1 MLYSHIRKGT
11 FLRRPNRFIA
21 EVIIDGK
28 LTLCHV
34 KNTGRCK
41 ELLVPETTV
50 FVEEVFSEKRKTK
63 FDLIAVEKQGV
74 LINMD
79 AQAPNCVFREYINC
93 GSFLPNITYIRPE
106 YRWGDSR
113 FDFYLEQ
120 GNLRH
125 LVEVKGVTLEE
136 NGVVRFPDA
145 PTERGIKHIRGLI
158 SAMDQGF
165 SSWICFVVQLGRAK
179 YLVPNDDTHP
189 EFGQALRA
197 AKVSTYWRLHVMSR
211 LIRWRLPTIFQFV
224 YKGVR

>member
-79 AQAPNCVFREYINC
+79 AQAPNCVFREYINR

-197 AKVSTYWRLHVMSR
+197 AKGAGVHILALACHVSSHSLE
-211 LIRWRLPTIFQFV
+211 
-224 YKGVR
+224 

>member
-197 AKVSTYWRLHVMSR
+197 AKGAGVHILALACHVSSHSLEITHDIPVCL
-211 LIRWRLPTIFQFV
+211 
-224 YKGVR
+224 

>member
-79 AQAPNCVFREYINC
+79 AQAPNCVFREYINR

-125 LVEVKGVTLEE
+125 LVEVKGVTVEE

-197 AKVSTYWRLHVMSR
+197 AKGAGVHILALACHVSSHSLEITHDIPVCL
-211 LIRWRLPTIFQFV
+211 
-224 YKGVR
+224 

>member
-79 AQAPNCVFREYINC
+79 AQAPNCVFREYINR

-113 FDFYLEQ
+113 FDFNLEQ

-197 AKVSTYWRLHVMSR
+197 AKGAGVHILALACHVSSHSLEITHDIPVCL
-211 LIRWRLPTIFQFV
+211 
-224 YKGVR
+224 

>member
-1 MLYSHIRKGT
+1 MHYSNIEKGI
-11 FLRRPNRFIA
+11 FLSRPNRFLA
-21 EVIIDGK
+21 HVAVGGKEVI
-28 LTLCHV
+28 CHV

-79 AQAPNCVFREYINC
+79 AQAPNCVFREYINR

-197 AKVSTYWRLHVMSR
+197 AKGAGVHILALACHVSSHSLEITHDIPVCL
-211 LIRWRLPTIFQFV
+211 
-224 YKGVR
+224 

>member
-1 MLYSHIRKGT
+1 MKYENICKGN
-11 FLRRPNRFIA
+11 FIARPNRFIA

-79 AQAPNCVFREYINC
+79 AQAPNCVFREYINR

-197 AKVSTYWRLHVMSR
+197 AKGAGVHILALACHVSSHSLEITHDIPVCL
-211 LIRWRLPTIFQFV
+211 
-224 YKGVR
+224 

>member
-50 FVEEVFSEKRKTK
+50 FVEEVFSEKRKTI

-79 AQAPNCVFREYINC
+79 AQAPNCVFREYINR

-197 AKVSTYWRLHVMSR
+197 AKGAGVHILALACHVSSHSLEITHDIPVCL
-211 LIRWRLPTIFQFV
+211 
-224 YKGVR
+224 

>member
-79 AQAPNCVFREYINC
+79 AQAPNCVFREYINR

-136 NGVVRFPDA
+136 NGVVVFPM
-145 PTERGIKHIRGLI
+145 P
-158 SAMDQGF
+158 
-165 SSWICFVVQLGRAK
+165 
-179 YLVPNDDTHP
+179 
-189 EFGQALRA
+189 LR
-197 AKVSTYWRLHVMSR
+197 SEE
-211 LIRWRLPTIFQFV
+211 
-224 YKGVR
+224 

>member
-79 AQAPNCVFREYINC
+79 AQAPNCVFREYINR

-136 NGVVRFPDA
+136 HGVVRFPDA

-197 AKVSTYWRLHVMSR
+197 AKGAGVHILALACHVSSHSLEITHDIPVCL
-211 LIRWRLPTIFQFV
+211 
-224 YKGVR
+224 

>member
-197 AKVSTYWRLHVMSR
+197 AKDAGVHILALACHVSSHSLEITHDIPVCL
-211 LIRWRLPTIFQFV
+211 
-224 YKGVR
+224 

>member
-41 ELLVPETTV
+41 ELLVPETPV

-79 AQAPNCVFREYINC
+79 AQAPNCVFREYINR

-197 AKVSTYWRLHVMSR
+197 AKGAGVHILALACHVSSHSLEITHDIPVCL
-211 LIRWRLPTIFQFV
+211 
-224 YKGVR
+224 

>member
-28 LTLCHV
+28 LTMCHV

-79 AQAPNCVFREYINC
+79 AQAPNCVFREYINR

-197 AKVSTYWRLHVMSR
+197 AKGAGVHILALACHVSSHSLEITHDIPVCL
-211 LIRWRLPTIFQFV
+211 
-224 YKGVR
+224 

>member
-1 MLYSHIRKGT
+1 MAHVAVGGK
-11 FLRRPNRFIA
+11 
-21 EVIIDGK
+21 EVI
-28 LTLCHV
+28 CHV

-79 AQAPNCVFREYINC
+79 AQAPNCVFREYINR

-197 AKVSTYWRLHVMSR
+197 AKDAGVHILALACHVSSHSLEITHDIPVCL
-211 LIRWRLPTIFQFV
+211 
-224 YKGVR
+224 

>member
-74 LINMD
+74 LIN
-79 AQAPNCVFREYINC
+79 C
-93 GSFLPNITYIRPE
+93 L
-106 YRWGDSR
+106 
-113 FDFYLEQ
+113 L
-120 GNLRH
+120 
-125 LVEVKGVTLEE
+125 
-136 NGVVRFPDA
+136 
-145 PTERGIKHIRGLI
+145 
-158 SAMDQGF
+158 
-165 SSWICFVVQLGRAK
+165 
-179 YLVPNDDTHP
+179 
-189 EFGQALRA
+189 
-197 AKVSTYWRLHVMSR
+197 
-211 LIRWRLPTIFQFV
+211 
-224 YKGVR
+224 

>member
-79 AQAPNCVFREYINC
+79 AQAPNCVFREYINR

-197 AKVSTYWRLHVMSR
+197 AKDAGVHILALACHVSSHSLEITHDIPVCL
-211 LIRWRLPTIFQFV
+211 
-224 YKGVR
+224 

>member
-136 NGVVRFPDA
+136 NGVVRLP
-145 PTERGIKHIRGLI
+145 
-158 SAMDQGF
+158 
-165 SSWICFVVQLGRAK
+165 
-179 YLVPNDDTHP
+179 
-189 EFGQALRA
+189 LR
-197 AKVSTYWRLHVMSR
+197 SEE
-211 LIRWRLPTIFQFV
+211 
-224 YKGVR
+224 

>member
-79 AQAPNCVFREYINC
+79 AQAPNCVFREYINR

-197 AKVSTYWRLHVMSR
+197 AKGAGVHILALACHVSSHSLEITHDIPVCL
-211 LIRWRLPTIFQFV
+211 
-224 YKGVR
+224 

>member
-79 AQAPNCVFREYINC
+79 AQAPNCVFREYINR
-93 GSFLPNITYIRPE
+93 GSFLPNITYIRTE

-197 AKVSTYWRLHVMSR
+197 AKGAGVHILALACHVSSHSLEITHDIPVCL
-211 LIRWRLPTIFQFV
+211 
-224 YKGVR
+224 